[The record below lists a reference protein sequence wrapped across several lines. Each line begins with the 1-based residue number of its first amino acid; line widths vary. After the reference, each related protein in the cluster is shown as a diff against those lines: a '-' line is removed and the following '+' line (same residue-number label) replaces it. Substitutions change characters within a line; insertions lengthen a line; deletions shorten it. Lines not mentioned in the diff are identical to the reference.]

1 LCTLVQ
7 HNHKNQ
13 IKMRSYLALDKSQD
27 PMLLVCR
34 SKPAQ
39 ISFSFLFFIA
49 RETTSVAVEM
59 NHIFATW
66 RDQMAIYV
74 AKPDAKSQAAK
85 AAIDQAYKLLQDM
98 PQLKNDQQFMMRL
111 KDLEAAHAA
120 YVASGAFT
128 SSPPTMM
135 ATAGVM
141 NPFAVL
147 GALLSAALMGTVI
160 SNAMTPSQKQKAEAL
175 NQALKRLKDFIDG
188 LKSAAQATAVTV
200 ASATALV
207 DLVGLLRLPGGP
219 KQYPPLSDRAAQNIK
234 AAIQALLLKY
244 PGKCPELER
253 VYKSKLGG
261 WFGKAYTASNMARV
275 WENFIEAALALVKC
289 LLKGI
294 TPGPPGAHA

>member
-1 LCTLVQ
+1 
-7 HNHKNQ
+7 
-13 IKMRSYLALDKSQD
+13 
-27 PMLLVCR
+27 
-34 SKPAQ
+34 
-39 ISFSFLFFIA
+39 
-49 RETTSVAVEM
+49 
-59 NHIFATW
+59 
-66 RDQMAIYV
+66 MAIYV

-120 YVASGAFT
+120 YVASGAY
-128 SSPPTMM
+128 SSPPPATM
-135 ATAGVM
+135 ATVSGVG
-141 NPFAVL
+141 NPL
-147 GALLSAALMGTVI
+147 GAIVSLLLLALGATVI
-160 SNAMTPSQKQKAEAL
+160 SSAMTPSQKQKAEAL

-188 LKSAAQATAVTV
+188 LRSAAQATAVTA
-200 ASATALV
+200 ASATMLT

-219 KQYPPLSDRAAQNIK
+219 KQYPPLADKTAQYIK

-253 VYKSKLGG
+253 IYKSKLGA
-261 WFGKAYTASNMARV
+261 WFGKAYGPSNMARV
-275 WENFIEAALALVKC
+275 WENFTEAALALVKC